1 MPRVVLVGSGGSGST
16 LLGMSL
22 ALSPQVTNLGEV
34 AEFTRAASAATCGTM
49 FDECPLWG
57 EVLGSAITKG
67 WSTARLL
74 RTVAERAEMI
84 EKTRWCVDSVK
95 SRSGWSAETELGLE
109 EGCIIHLV
117 RHPCGYVYTQLLR
130 GVTFPDAIGAW
141 IEDQDRSLRLE
152 QEVDAPA
159 RMLRYEDLA
168 NDPGAGA
175 RSAGRVHWRD
185 WALRRVL
192 VSVGL
197 GPRRLAKRPALSR
210 GRRMALRGKPER
222 VAEDVRWQHA
232 LRPEYQRRSRMRA
245 VHCSTFSATDRP
257 ESYRSV
263 E

>member
-34 AEFTRAASAATCGTM
+34 AEFTRVVPARHACTCGTM

-168 NDPGAGA
+168 NDPGAVLGQLGEFIGVTGPFDECSSAWDWDHADWQSGQHCLVGA
-175 RSAGRVHWRD
+175 EWR
-185 WALRRVL
+185 
-192 VSVGL
+192 L
-197 GPRRLAKRPALSR
+197 G
-210 GRRMALRGKPER
+210 GKPER

-232 LRPEYQRRSRMRA
+232 LRPEYQRQI
-245 VHCSTFSATDRP
+245 TDACG
-257 ESYRSV
+257 SLLDVFGYRSS
-263 E
+263 